1 MKRPRESKSK
11 QQVLEDEDVMEV
23 ESESED
29 VRSDSEDSNEY
40 PKGSYF
46 NLASSSEEEQI
57 EVKRPKRSQSCPSSS
72 KVQPKKAEIQSDS
85 GKGSSE
91 EEEGSS
97 AEDEDN
103 DSSASQSL
111 DEEEEDS
118 DDNNGKRSRKQ
129 TPKNVSSQNKSNQK
143 GRSRAAHAI
152 SHAEFEKDEK
162 TRLQT
167 LFKHRE
173 TLKPFISK
181 KVYEK
186 ITSSKPNTFV
196 GLIEEDDDD
205 NFQTLNKQPN
215 TIVSCTLRGYQL
227 EGVNWMINNYEN
239 RLNCILADEM

>member
-23 ESESED
+23 ESELEE
-29 VRSDSEDSNEY
+29 VRSESEDSNKY
-40 PKGSYF
+40 AQGSYF

-57 EVKRPKRSQSCPSSS
+57 EVKRPKRSQSRPSSS
-72 KVQPKKAEIQSDS
+72 KAQSKKAEIQSES
-85 GKGSSE
+85 EKSSS

-97 AEDEDN
+97 AEEDN
-103 DSSASQSL
+103 DSSASRSL
-111 DEEEEDS
+111 DEEEEEDS

-129 TPKNVSSQNKSNQK
+129 TSKNVSSQNKSNQK

-152 SHAEFEKDEK
+152 SHAEFERDEK

-167 LFKHRE
+167 LFKHKE

-186 ITSSKPNTFV
+186 ITSSKPNTSV
-196 GLIEEDDDD
+196 GLLEEDDDD
-205 NFQTLNKQPN
+205 NFQTLSKQPN

>member
-23 ESESED
+23 ESETEE
-29 VRSDSEDSNEY
+29 VRSESEDSNKY
-40 PKGSYF
+40 PQGSYF

-57 EVKRPKRSQSCPSSS
+57 EVKRPKRSQSRPSSS
-72 KVQPKKAEIQSDS
+72 NTQSKKEIQSES
-85 GKGSSE
+85 EKSSS

-97 AEDEDN
+97 AEEDN

-111 DEEEEDS
+111 DEEEEEEEDS

-129 TPKNVSSQNKSNQK
+129 TSKNASSQNKSNKK

-152 SHAEFEKDEK
+152 SHAEFERDEK

-167 LFKHRE
+167 LFKHKE

-186 ITSSKPNTFV
+186 ITSSKPNTSV

-205 NFQTLNKQPN
+205 NFQTLSKQPN